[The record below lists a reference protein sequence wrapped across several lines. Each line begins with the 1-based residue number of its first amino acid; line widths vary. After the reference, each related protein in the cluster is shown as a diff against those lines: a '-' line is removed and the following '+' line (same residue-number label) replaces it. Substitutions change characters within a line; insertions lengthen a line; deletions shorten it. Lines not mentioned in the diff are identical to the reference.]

1 MLKNCDRCGL
11 PVHPENSAIKY
22 RATRLQIIE
31 PSGIR
36 DGHDRH
42 LHAVDGCEGSPTS
55 LRDTYDP
62 RILSEKTLDDELKSI
77 VSKLL

>member
-1 MLKNCDRCGL
+1 MLKNCDRCGQ
-11 PVHPENSAIKY
+11 PVPFDNSAIKY
-22 RATRLQIIE
+22 RASRLQIIE

-42 LHAVDGCEGSPTS
+42 LQAVGGCEGSPTS

-62 RILSEKTLDDELKSI
+62 GILNEETLDAELKSI
-77 VSKLL
+77 ISKL